1 MKEKV
6 NIIQFLPYFPPHKGG
21 LETHAQE
28 RGFWREKKG
37 YGDVINVVFDLGY
50 FPSPP
55 KKGEKG
61 GSDKLILIPA
71 LEIIPTFP
79 IPKFRK
85 KEFRKIISVIAK
97 KVKQS
102 KKNTIVVTRTRFFTS
117 SLLGGIF
124 AKRNKLKR
132 VHIEHGVDYVKLNSK
147 RKEIIARIYDQ
158 TIGRRVFR
166 RSNQVIGISKACK
179 RFANKFTKKD
189 IPVIYR
195 GIEFK
200 PSPRKKH
207 NGKDIRFGFVG
218 RLVDLKGIDLLLK
231 AFANLYKNNKNLSL
245 QIVGDGEEK
254 KNLEKISKDLKID
267 RVVSFLGYKDKKY
280 IGETFLPNIDIVVN
294 PSYQE
299 GLPTSVLEGLLAQCV
314 VVATDVGGTKEIS
327 KEKDLI
333 LVKKGDTKNLTEKLE
348 YASQNYN
355 KYIGLSQDNIT
366 NNFSWDK
373 NIVNYFDLLK
383 S

>member
-6 NIIQFLPYFPPHKGG
+6 NIIQFLPYFPPHKWW

-28 RGFWREKKG
+28 RGFWREKKW
-37 YGDVINVVFDLGY
+37 YWDVINVVFDLWY

-117 SLLGGIF
+117 SLLGWIF

-158 TIGRRVFR
+158 TIWRRVFR
-166 RSNQVIGISKACK
+166 RSNQVIWISKACK

-195 GIEFK
+195 WIEFK

-207 NGKDIRFGFVG
+207 NWKDIRFWFVG
-218 RLVDLKGIDLLLK
+218 RLVDLKWIDLLLK

-245 QIVGDGEEK
+245 QIVWDWEEK

-267 RVVSFLGYKDKKY
+267 RVVSFLWYKDKKY
-280 IGETFLPNIDIVVN
+280 IWETFLPNIDIVVN

-299 GLPTSVLEGLLAQCV
+299 WLPTSVLEWLLAQCV
-314 VVATDVGGTKEIS
+314 VVATDVGWTKEIS

-333 LVKKGDTKNLTEKLE
+333 LVKKWDTKNLTEKLE

-355 KYIGLSQDNIT
+355 KYIWLSQDNIT